1 MATPEGP
8 VISTRVTESI
18 HPVPKRNFW
27 QRVVRDRYLLLM
39 TLPCVV
45 FLVIFR
51 YVPMYGVVL
60 AFRRFDITNPFGG
73 DWVGL
78 WYFEMFFTSRNAW
91 KIIRNTFVLNFYSL
105 LFAFPAPIIL
115 ALLIN
120 EVQSRWF
127 AKTFQVISYLPHF
140 ISVVIICSMIHL
152 ALSPSTGFVNNILR
166 TLGFKEVYFM
176 IEPRWF
182 RSIYIVSGIW
192 QQIGW
197 GSIIYIA
204 AISGINVEI
213 YEAAVID
220 GAGRFRQAI
229 HVTLPSIANTVIILL
244 ILRMGRM
251 LSVGA
256 EKVLLLY
263 NPMTYETAD
272 VLSTYLFR
280 VGLVNANYSLG
291 TAVGLANSVVSLI
304 LLISVN
310 YVAKRV
316 SQVGI
321 W

>member
-1 MATPEGP
+1 
-8 VISTRVTESI
+8 
-18 HPVPKRNFW
+18 
-27 QRVVRDRYLLLM
+27 
-39 TLPCVV
+39 V

-60 AFRRFDITNPFGG
+60 AFRRFDITSPFGG

-91 KIIRNTFVLNFYSL
+91 KIIRNTFVINFYSL

-120 EVQSRWF
+120 EVQSKWF
-127 AKTFQVISYLPHF
+127 AKTFQIISYLPHF

-182 RSIYIVSGIW
+182 RTIYIVSGIW

-229 HVTLPSIANTVIILL
+229 HVTLPSIASTVIILL

-256 EKVLLLY
+256 EKILLLY
-263 NPMTYETAD
+263 NPMTYDTAD

-304 LLISVN
+304 LLIMVN